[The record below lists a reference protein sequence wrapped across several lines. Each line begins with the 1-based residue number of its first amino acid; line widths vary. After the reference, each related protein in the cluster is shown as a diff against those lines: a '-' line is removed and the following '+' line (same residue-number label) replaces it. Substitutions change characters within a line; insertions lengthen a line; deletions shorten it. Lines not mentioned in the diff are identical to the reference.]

1 MLNRKDIFA
10 LGFMIFALF
19 FGAGNLIFPP
29 ELGALA
35 GTQFLPA
42 MLGFIVTGVG
52 LPLVGLIAVA
62 WVGGGISTLANPLPK
77 FVGALL
83 TFALY
88 VAIGPFFGIPRT
100 SVVTYELG
108 VVPFLSGPSQTSLM
122 ISSSLFF
129 LVTLYL
135 VLKPGKLLDI
145 IGRFITPLLLVAL
158 ATLSISSIMNP
169 LSTVQQPAPGYA
181 SFTDAFIQG
190 FLQGY
195 LTLDALGALVFGV
208 IILHTLHARGL
219 KNRTVQLKTVT
230 RAGLIAAV
238 SLILVYTGLGFIG
251 RNSFGAVG
259 SVDGPSLLQ
268 QYADNTFGTIGLI
281 ILGIA
286 ILLACLTTS
295 VGLVTAFSE
304 YLMSFSSRLSLPIT
318 GTLTT
323 VLGFAISIFGLNT
336 LLTIAV
342 PVLMFLYPIVIV
354 LIGLTFIRSFLKRP
368 SLVYRTTLFVTALF
382 SLLSALTSLKV
393 LPGILITIYKIFP
406 LTEQNLA
413 WLLPVLVT
421 FVISSSIGHVSKD
434 SIPEKRIG

>member
-1 MLNRKDIFA
+1 MSKKDVFA

-35 GTQFLPA
+35 GTQFFPA
-42 MLGFIVTGVG
+42 ILGFIVTGVG
-52 LPLVGLIAVA
+52 LPLTGLIAVA
-62 WVGGGISTLANPLPK
+62 WVGGGISTLARPLPK

-108 VVPFLSGPSQTSLM
+108 VVPFLSGPSQTTLL
-122 ISSSLFF
+122 ISSSVFF
-129 LVTLYL
+129 LITLYL

-145 IGRFITPLLLVAL
+145 IGRFITPLLLLAL
-158 ATLSISSIMNP
+158 ATLSISSILTP
-169 LSTVQQPAPGYA
+169 LSAVQPPASSYEG
-181 SFTDAFIQG
+181 FTDAFIQG

-208 IILHTLHARGL
+208 IVLHTLHVRGL
-219 KNRTVQLKTVT
+219 KSRKVQLKTVT
-230 RAGLIAAV
+230 QAGLIAAL
-238 SLILVYTGLGFIG
+238 SLTLVYTGLGFIG

-259 SVDGPSLLQ
+259 VINGPSLLQ
-268 QYADNTFGTIGLI
+268 QYAESTFGTIGLM
-281 ILGIA
+281 ILGVA

-304 YLMSFSSRLSLPIT
+304 YMMSLSTRLTLPVT
-318 GTLTT
+318 GIITT
-323 VLGFAISIFGLNT
+323 VLGFSVSIVGLDA
-336 LLTIAV
+336 LLAIAV

-354 LIGLTFIRSFLKRP
+354 LIGLTFIRSLLKRP
-368 SLVYRTTLFVTALF
+368 SLVYRTTLSVTALF
-382 SLLSALTSLKV
+382 SLLSALHTLKV
-393 LPGILITIYKIFP
+393 LPDPIVAVYSFLP
-406 LTEQNLA
+406 LSDKSLA
-413 WLLPVLVT
+413 WLLPVLIT
-421 FVISSSIGHVSKD
+421 FFISSSIRHVSPN
-434 SIPEKRIG
+434 SIPEKQIG

>member
-1 MLNRKDIFA
+1 MSKKDVFA

-35 GTQFLPA
+35 GTQFFPA
-42 MLGFIVTGVG
+42 ILGFIVTGVG
-52 LPLVGLIAVA
+52 LPLTGLIAVA
-62 WVGGGISTLANPLPK
+62 WVGGGIRTLARPLPK

-108 VVPFLSGPSQTSLM
+108 VVPFLSGPSQTTLL
-122 ISSSLFF
+122 ISSSVFF
-129 LVTLYL
+129 LITLYL

-145 IGRFITPLLLVAL
+145 IGRFITPLLLLAL
-158 ATLSISSIMNP
+158 ATLSISSILTP
-169 LSTVQQPAPGYA
+169 LSAVQPPASSYDD
-181 SFTDAFIQG
+181 FTDAFIQG

-208 IILHTLHARGL
+208 IVLHTLHARGL
-219 KNRTVQLKTVT
+219 KSRKVQLKTVT
-230 RAGLIAAV
+230 QAGLIAAL
-238 SLILVYTGLGFIG
+238 SLTLVYTGLGFIG

-259 SVDGPSLLQ
+259 VIDGPSLLQ
-268 QYADNTFGTIGLI
+268 QYAESTFGTIGLM
-281 ILGIA
+281 ILGVA

-304 YLMSFSSRLSLPIT
+304 YMMSLSTRLTLPIT
-318 GTLTT
+318 GTITT
-323 VLGFAISIFGLNT
+323 VLGFSVSIVGLDA
-336 LLTIAV
+336 LLAIAV

-354 LIGLTFIRSFLKRP
+354 LIDLTFIRSLLKRP
-368 SLVYRTTLFVTALF
+368 SLVYRTTLSVTALF
-382 SLLSALTSLKV
+382 SLLSALHTLKV
-393 LPGILITIYKIFP
+393 LPDPIVAVYSSLP
-406 LTEQNLA
+406 LSDKSLA
-413 WLLPVLVT
+413 WLLPVLIT
-421 FVISSSIGHVSKD
+421 FFISSSIRHDSPD
-434 SIPEKRIG
+434 SIPEKQIG

>member
-1 MLNRKDIFA
+1 MSKKDVFA

-35 GTQFLPA
+35 GTQFFPA
-42 MLGFIVTGVG
+42 ILGFIVTGVG
-52 LPLVGLIAVA
+52 LPLTGLIAVA
-62 WVGGGISTLANPLPK
+62 WVGGGIRTLARPLPK

-108 VVPFLSGPSQTSLM
+108 VVPFLSGPSQTTLL
-122 ISSSLFF
+122 ISSSVFF
-129 LVTLYL
+129 LITLYL

-145 IGRFITPLLLVAL
+145 IGRFITPLLLLAL
-158 ATLSISSIMNP
+158 ATLSISSILTP
-169 LSTVQQPAPGYA
+169 LSAVQPPASSYDG
-181 SFTDAFIQG
+181 FTDAFIQG

-208 IILHTLHARGL
+208 IVLHTLHARGL
-219 KNRTVQLKTVT
+219 KSRKVQLKTVT
-230 RAGLIAAV
+230 QAGLIAAL
-238 SLILVYTGLGFIG
+238 SLTLVYTGLGFIG

-259 SVDGPSLLQ
+259 VIDGPSLLQ
-268 QYADNTFGTIGLI
+268 QYAESTFGTIGLM
-281 ILGIA
+281 ILGVA

-304 YLMSFSSRLSLPIT
+304 YMMSLSTRLTLPIT
-318 GTLTT
+318 GTITT
-323 VLGFAISIFGLNT
+323 VLGFSVSIVGLDA
-336 LLTIAV
+336 LLAIAV

-354 LIGLTFIRSFLKRP
+354 LIGLTFIRSLLKRP
-368 SLVYRTTLFVTALF
+368 SLVYRTTLSVTALF
-382 SLLSALTSLKV
+382 SLLSALHTLKV
-393 LPGILITIYKIFP
+393 LTNPIVAVYSFLP
-406 LTEQNLA
+406 LSDKSLA
-413 WLLPVLVT
+413 WLLPVLIT
-421 FVISSSIGHVSKD
+421 FFISSSIRHVSPN
-434 SIPEKRIG
+434 SIPEKQIG

>member
-1 MLNRKDIFA
+1 MSKKDVFA

-35 GTQFLPA
+35 GTQFFPA
-42 MLGFIVTGVG
+42 ILGFIVTGVG
-52 LPLVGLIAVA
+52 LPLTGLIAVA
-62 WVGGGISTLANPLPK
+62 WVGGGISTLARPLPK
-77 FVGALL
+77 FVVALL

-108 VVPFLSGPSQTSLM
+108 VVPFLSGPSQTTLL
-122 ISSSLFF
+122 ISSSVFF
-129 LVTLYL
+129 LITLYL

-145 IGRFITPLLLVAL
+145 IGRFITPLLLLAL
-158 ATLSISSIMNP
+158 ATLSISSILTP
-169 LSTVQQPAPGYA
+169 LSAVQPPASSYDG
-181 SFTDAFIQG
+181 FTDAFIQG

-208 IILHTLHARGL
+208 IVLHTLHARGL
-219 KNRTVQLKTVT
+219 KSRKVQLKTVT
-230 RAGLIAAV
+230 QAGLIAAL
-238 SLILVYTGLGFIG
+238 SLTLVYTGLGFIG

-259 SVDGPSLLQ
+259 VIDGPSLLQ
-268 QYADNTFGTIGLI
+268 QYAESTFGTLGLM
-281 ILGIA
+281 ILGVA

-304 YLMSFSSRLSLPIT
+304 YMMSLSTRLTLPVT
-318 GTLTT
+318 GTITT
-323 VLGFAISIFGLNT
+323 VLGFSVSIVGLDA
-336 LLTIAV
+336 LLAIAV

-354 LIGLTFIRSFLKRP
+354 LIGLTFIRSLLKKP
-368 SLVYRTTLFVTALF
+368 SLVYRTTLSVTALF
-382 SLLSALTSLKV
+382 SLLSALHTLKV
-393 LPGILITIYKIFP
+393 LPDPIVAVYSFLP
-406 LTEQNLA
+406 LSDKSLA
-413 WLLPVLVT
+413 WLLPVLIS
-421 FVISSSIGHVSKD
+421 FFISSSIRHDSSD

>member
-122 ISSSLFF
+122 VSSSLFF

-145 IGRFITPLLLVAL
+145 IGRFITPLLLIAL
-158 ATLSISSIMNP
+158 ATLSISSIINP
-169 LSTVQQPAPGYA
+169 LSTVQRPAPGYA

-219 KNRTVQLKTVT
+219 KHRTAQLKTVT

-238 SLILVYTGLGFIG
+238 SLTLVYTGLGFIG

-304 YLMSFSSRLSLPIT
+304 YLMSFSSRLSLPVT
-318 GTLTT
+318 GTITT
-323 VLGFAISIFGLNT
+323 VSGFTISIFGLNT
-336 LLTIAV
+336 LLTIAI

-354 LIGLTFIRSFLKRP
+354 LIGLTFVRSFLKKT
-368 SLVYRTTLFVTALF
+368 SLVYQTTLFVTALF
-382 SLLSALTSLKV
+382 SLVSALTSLKV
-393 LPGILITIYKIFP
+393 LPGILINVYKIFP

-413 WLLPVLVT
+413 WLLPALIT
-421 FVISSSIGHVSKD
+421 FAISSSIGHVSSH

>member
-1 MLNRKDIFA
+1 MSKKDVFA

-35 GTQFLPA
+35 GTQFFPA
-42 MLGFIVTGVG
+42 ILGFIVTGVG
-52 LPLVGLIAVA
+52 LPLTGLIAVA
-62 WVGGGISTLANPLPK
+62 WVGGGIRTLARPLPK

-108 VVPFLSGPSQTSLM
+108 VVPFLSGPSQTTLL
-122 ISSSLFF
+122 ISSSVFF
-129 LVTLYL
+129 LITLYL

-145 IGRFITPLLLVAL
+145 IGRFITPLLLLAL
-158 ATLSISSIMNP
+158 ATLSISSILTP
-169 LSTVQQPAPGYA
+169 LSAVQPPASSYDG
-181 SFTDAFIQG
+181 FTDAFIQG

-208 IILHTLHARGL
+208 IVLHTLHARGL
-219 KNRTVQLKTVT
+219 KSRKVQLKTVT
-230 RAGLIAAV
+230 QAGLIAAL
-238 SLILVYTGLGFIG
+238 SLTLVYTGLGFIG

-259 SVDGPSLLQ
+259 VIDGPSLLQ
-268 QYADNTFGTIGLI
+268 QYAESTFGTIGLM
-281 ILGIA
+281 ILGVA

-304 YLMSFSSRLSLPIT
+304 YMMSLSTRLTLPIT
-318 GTLTT
+318 GTITT
-323 VLGFAISIFGLNT
+323 VLGFSVSIVGLDA
-336 LLTIAV
+336 LLAIAV

-354 LIGLTFIRSFLKRP
+354 LIGLTFIRSLLKRP
-368 SLVYRTTLFVTALF
+368 SLVYRTTLSVTALF
-382 SLLSALTSLKV
+382 SLLSALHTLKV
-393 LPGILITIYKIFP
+393 LPDPIVAVYSSLP
-406 LTEQNLA
+406 LSDKSLA
-413 WLLPVLVT
+413 WLLPVLIT
-421 FVISSSIGHVSKD
+421 FFISSSIRHDSPD
-434 SIPEKRIG
+434 SIPEKQIG

>member
-52 LPLVGLIAVA
+52 LPLAGLIAVA

-77 FVGALL
+77 FVSALL

-108 VVPFLSGPSQTSLM
+108 VVPFLSGPSQTSLV
-122 ISSSLFF
+122 ISSTIFF

-135 VLKPGKLLDI
+135 VLRPGKLLDI

-158 ATLSISSIMNP
+158 ATLSISSIINP
-169 LSTVQQPAPGYA
+169 LSPVQRPAPGYDT
-181 SFTDAFIQG
+181 FTDAFIQG

-219 KNRTVQLKTVT
+219 KHRTAQLQTVT

-238 SLILVYTGLGFIG
+238 SLTLVYTGLGFIG

-259 SVDGPSLLQ
+259 AVDGPSLLQ
-268 QYADNTFGTIGLI
+268 QYADDTFGTFGLM
-281 ILGIA
+281 ILGVA

-304 YLMSFSSRLSLPIT
+304 YLMTFSKRLSLPVT
-318 GTLTT
+318 GIFTT
-323 VLGFAISIFGLNT
+323 VLGFAISIVGLKT
-336 LLTIAV
+336 LLSIAV

-354 LIGLTFIRSFLKRP
+354 LIGLTFIRSFLKKP
-368 SLVYRTTLFVTALF
+368 TLVYRTTLFVTAFF
-382 SLLSALTSLKV
+382 SLWSALHSLKV
-393 LPGILITIYKIFP
+393 LPGALTAVYKIFP
-406 LTEQNLA
+406 LVEQNLA
-413 WLLPVLVT
+413 WLLPVLIT
-421 FVISSSIGHVSKD
+421 FIVSSSIGHVSKD